1 MEDMQI
7 QRAFPAIMRWETN
20 SPIKSNYDKD
30 TIVFGISRKCDTI
43 ILKIEREFSWNIHNC
58 F

>member
-43 ILKIEREFSWNIHNC
+43 ILKIEREFS
-58 F
+58 